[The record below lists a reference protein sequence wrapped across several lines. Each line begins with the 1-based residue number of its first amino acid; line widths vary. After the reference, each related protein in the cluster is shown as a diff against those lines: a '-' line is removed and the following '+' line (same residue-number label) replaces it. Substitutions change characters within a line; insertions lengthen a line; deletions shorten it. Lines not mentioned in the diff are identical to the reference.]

1 MKKYIIL
8 VSFLFGVIAI
18 SNAQIYVQ
26 ATSSAAIGG
35 SNIFL
40 DASSLYSDQASAPAN
55 VGKGLLIPSV
65 DLVNFQFDL
74 TLADGFTFPSYFD
87 GMLVYNNASGTT
99 LTAGNRSST
108 ATGVSAGFYYFSN
121 PGSPFNVT
129 SGQWL
134 PVGGGASTAMAISD
148 GVAVDSRAIVNGTQ
162 EKVVRLATIA
172 ADGVNTTLDLHAAL
186 TTAVVTVA
194 KFRKAAIYNA
204 AGDLVMHATGGYTTG
219 TDILVTGNGMMNKL
233 LPVGT
238 YSVEVYY
245 TE

>member
-1 MKKYIIL
+1 MKNLFIIVIL
-8 VSFLFGVIAI
+8 LFSYAV
-18 SNAQIYVQ
+18 NAQIRINTEPA
-26 ATSSAAIGG
+26 ATI
-35 SNIFL
+35 SNQSVFL
-40 DASSLYSDQASAPAN
+40 DAGGSGFNSSTN
-55 VGKGLLIPSV
+55 NGKGLAFPRT
-65 DLVNFQFDL
+65 DLTTFQFA
-74 TLADGFTFPSYFD
+74 ADGNAFSFATRYD
-87 GMLVYNNASGTT
+87 GMIVYNTAAGNTI
-99 LTAGNRSST
+99 TAG
-108 ATGVSAGFYYFSN
+108 AGVLSGVGSQAVTPGFYYFSN
-121 PGSPFNVT
+121 PTSATVVGNGS
-129 SGQWL
+129 WL
-134 PVGGGASTAMAISD
+134 AVGGGASTAMAISD

-233 LPVGT
+233 LPAGT